1 MVSMLPLCLQS
12 KLFFKEFKEWL
23 LFFKEFKDISVF
35 FKDLRQKIETLNLR
49 QDPGS
54 TPEKTENDILLDF
67 IESL

>member
-1 MVSMLPLCLQS
+1 MFIVQVI
-12 KLFFKEFKEWL
+12 FKKFKEWL

-54 TPEKTENDILLDF
+54 TPVYPKIVRRM
-67 IESL
+67 S